1 MNWVDVLVA
10 VSVIWSGLR
19 GYFRGFWT
27 QLVIAASVVLGLLA
41 ALWCHAFLATW
52 WGRGS
57 GFTPLALRFLGSIVA
72 GVLVFG
78 LLQVLAERTGPR
90 VNESI
95 LGPVNRAFGLALGL
109 AGGLA
114 ACALVL
120 LALVQPPLPR
130 TLRHAVRVSWC
141 APHLFRTAAEGARA
155 LTGVVPGAGTLRGA
169 FERAGDRPAERT
181 RPAKTA
187 HPGGWWGCGWARCG
201 WRVT

>member
-27 QLVIAASVVLGLLA
+27 QFVIAASVVLGLLA
-41 ALWCHAFLATW
+41 ALWSYAYLATW

-57 GFTPLALRFLGSIVA
+57 GITPLALRFLGSIVA

-109 AGGLA
+109 LGGLV

-120 LALVQPPLPR
+120 LALVLPPLPR
-130 TLRHAVRVSWC
+130 PLRHAVRVSWC
-141 APHLFRTAAEGARA
+141 APRLFALGERGARA
-155 LTGVVPGAGTLRGA
+155 LTGVVPGAAVLGGA
-169 FERAGDRPAERT
+169 FERADERGSERPRSG
-181 RPAKTA
+181 RVA
-187 HPGGWWGCGWARCG
+187 HPGEE
-201 WRVT
+201 